1 MERVDTRKLLERR
14 IQRLLGEQGK
24 SVRQWAEFI
33 GRQIS
38 TCYSILSGRSHL
50 RVEDLIKT
58 AEYLGVSTDYLL
70 KAEEEIPI
78 YLRLAPGE
86 SRESVAQKI
95 MAQVEEYFQKHP
107 ELEEKK
113 PEEKEPE
120 GKPGR

>member
-70 KAEEEIPI
+70 KAEEEVPI

-107 ELEEKK
+107 ELEEKE
-113 PEEKEPE
+113 PEEKTE
-120 GKPGR
+120 K